1 MKLQR
6 REYGHYEAI
15 TEVEIDK
22 KMLDY
27 VITELKKE
35 VEDFEEIYVFTL
47 EDLEMIAAGKATR
60 YEEIYPS
67 DSYCSLQDLIFDTIY
82 DYVNRYGRTEMI
94 DQQIS
99 DWEFTTI
106 G

>member
-15 TEVEIDK
+15 TEVEIDE
-22 KMLDY
+22 KMFDY
-27 VITELKKE
+27 VIAELKKE
-35 VEDFEEIYVFTL
+35 VEDFEETYVFTL
-47 EDLEMIAAGKATR
+47 EDLEMIAAGKTTR

-67 DSYCSLQDLIFDTIY
+67 DSYSSLYDLIFDTIY
-82 DYVNRYGRTEMI
+82 DYVNQYGETSII